1 MLLKYY
7 ILRTNIALDQQ
18 NLSFFLFGKN
28 RNFIYSYFYYFLFV
42 KDISKIM
49 EEAKKTVSRGYII
62 QKKEEKPLTEEG
74 KEIEHFYQNI
84 EYHPYNFCQYDGQPV
99 AEFETFM
106 LAVDEFYST
115 LEGQKIDIKTLQQE
129 REALKKLLNVKKDH
143 AKRIEDLNKVQEG
156 DKQKA
161 DLITMNQGLVDNA
174 ILAIRSAVAN
184 QMSWP
189 DIHELVKAAQANG
202 DPVAGRIKQLHLEIN
217 HISLK
222 LSDPYNSTT
231 DDIDANKIE
240 NNTRPTMIVDVD
252 LALSAWA
259 NARKYYDQKRSAA
272 QKEQKTIDASQKAL
286 KSAERKTQQ
295 TLKDVRTISTI
306 SKARKVY
313 WFEKFYWFIS
323 SENYLVI
330 GGRDAQQNELIVKR

>member
-1 MLLKYY
+1 M
-7 ILRTNIALDQQ
+7 
-18 NLSFFLFGKN
+18 
-28 RNFIYSYFYYFLFV
+28 
-42 KDISKIM
+42 SK
-49 EEAKKTVSRGYII
+49 GYII
-62 QKKEEKPLTEEG
+62 QKREEKPSTTG
-74 KEIEHFYQNI
+74 DDAKEDFYQNI
-84 EYHPYNFCQYDGQPV
+84 EYHPYPFAQFDGQPR

-115 LEGQKIDIKTLQQE
+115 QEAQKIDLKTLQQE
-129 REALKKLLNVKKDH
+129 REALKKLSNVKDDH
-143 AKRIEDLNKVQEG
+143 AKRLENLNKSQEV

-161 DLITMNQGLVDNA
+161 ELITCNQGLVEHA
-174 ILAIRSAVAN
+174 ISAVQSLIAS

-189 DIHELVKAAQANG
+189 DIEKVVKEAQADD
-202 DPVAGRIKQLHLEIN
+202 DPIAGAITKLKLEIN
-217 HISLK
+217 HISLR
-222 LSDPYNSTT
+222 LSDPYK
-231 DDIDANKIE
+231 IDKGGSNDSD
-240 NNTRPTMIVDVD
+240 NNEDSSDGLPTLIVDVD

-259 NARKYYDQKRSAA
+259 NARKYYDLKRYAA
-272 QKEQKTIDASQKAL
+272 KKEQKTIDASNKAL

-295 TLKDVRTISTI
+295 TLKEVRIISTI

>member
-1 MLLKYY
+1 MQAKS
-7 ILRTNIALDQQ
+7 A
-18 NLSFFLFGKN
+18 
-28 RNFIYSYFYYFLFV
+28 
-42 KDISKIM
+42 ISP
-49 EEAKKTVSRGYII
+49 GFII
-62 QKKEEKPLTEEG
+62 QKREEKPCVDEEQTTSTEY
-74 KEIEHFYQNI
+74 FYQNI
-84 EYHPYNFCQYDGQPV
+84 EYHPYLFEQYKDQPV
-99 AEFETFM
+99 AKYDTFM

-115 LEGQKIDIKTLQQE
+115 LEGQKIDLKTLQQE
-129 REALKKLLNVKKDH
+129 REALKKLSNVKKDH
-143 AKRIEDLNKVQEG
+143 AKRLEELTKVQEG

-161 DLITMNQGLVDNA
+161 ELITMNQALVDNA
-174 ILAIRSAVAN
+174 ILAIRSAIAN

-189 DIHELVKAAQANG
+189 DIHELVKVCLTIYIQNNILNKFSFKQAAQANG
-202 DPVAGRIKQLHLEIN
+202 DIVASAIKQLKLEIN
-217 HISLK
+217 HISLR
-222 LSDPYNSTT
+222 LSDPFAQGS
-231 DDIDANKIE
+231 DAEDNGNEKDMGTE
-240 NNTRPTMIVDVD
+240 IVDVD

-259 NARKYYDQKRSAA
+259 NARRYYDQKRTAA